1 MKTDH
6 MGHLRLVHSA
16 PTSESL
22 GHPSLEAFAA
32 ELDYIYQS
40 LRWLGA
46 SSDTIDDLAHEVF
59 LSLAR
64 KWPEAGA
71 PEPLR
76 PHLFGLAL
84 QVVRRRGPRGD
95 GDAYANDLARQRSRS
110 QHDPSGDG
118 GVNLLETALGQ
129 LPLLRR
135 SVLVLHD
142 IDGNSIPEIASAL
155 SMARWA
161 VRWRL
166 RSARRDLTAAVRHL
180 ASGGRRS

>member
-16 PTSESL
+16 PSSEPL
-22 GHPSLEAFAA
+22 GHPALEAFAR

-46 SSDTIDDLAHEVF
+46 SPSTIDDLAHEIF
-59 LSLAR
+59 LSLEQ

-84 QVVRRRGPRGD
+84 RVVRRRVPRGGIRD
-95 GDAYANDLARQRSRS
+95 GAACADDLARQRSRS

-118 GVNLLETALGQ
+118 G
-129 LPLLRR
+129 
-135 SVLVLHD
+135 
-142 IDGNSIPEIASAL
+142 
-155 SMARWA
+155 
-161 VRWRL
+161 
-166 RSARRDLTAAVRHL
+166 
-180 ASGGRRS
+180 